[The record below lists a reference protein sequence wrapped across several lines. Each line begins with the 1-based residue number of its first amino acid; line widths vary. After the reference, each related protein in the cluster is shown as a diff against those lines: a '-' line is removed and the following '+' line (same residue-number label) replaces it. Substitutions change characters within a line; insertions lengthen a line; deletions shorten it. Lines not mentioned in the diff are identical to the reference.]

1 MCLNSMTAAL
11 LATTGSD
18 QDRVVIYYY
27 SYGPKQLAWKERQKP
42 VWGGRYWH
50 WPWLNPEINQQVI
63 TAITTFI
70 YWVSNTAHT
79 GSGISILCV
88 LPQLCEIGTIVIPIT
103 DEETRCRQRM
113 DPEQG
118 NTVSI
123 SDGGWGVGSS
133 LDSWNPEP
141 MFFMF

>member
-1 MCLNSMTAAL
+1 MCVTE
-11 LATTGSD
+11 
-18 QDRVVIYYY
+18 
-27 SYGPKQLAWKERQKP
+27 SY
-42 VWGGRYWH
+42 
-50 WPWLNPEINQQVI
+50 
-63 TAITTFI
+63 
-70 YWVSNTAHT
+70 
-79 GSGISILCV
+79 
-88 LPQLCEIGTIVIPIT
+88 PQLCEIGTIVIPIT

-133 LDSWNPEP
+133 LDSWNLEP